1 MFGFNVKGKDYVI
14 KFTTR
19 TFAQSDL
26 MEKLQ
31 DFFSNEA
38 DADIRVV
45 KEMANLLADLIFEGC
60 KKFNPLESRD
70 AAFDLIDDY
79 IEENKGEKDVAMNFL
94 TKIFNDLQEE
104 GFMGD
109 LLNTLTNEENNRS
122 KKKK

>member
-31 DFFSNEA
+31 DFFSKEA
-38 DADIRVV
+38 DADARVV

-60 KKFNPLESRD
+60 RKFTPLESRD

-79 IEENKGEKDVAMNFL
+79 IEENKGEKDVVMNFL

-109 LLNTLTNEENNRS
+109 LLNTLTKEEISRS